1 MIKLFL
7 LKVSLKMMNNGHK
20 IFKIRKIS
28 KNAHKNRNSA
38 PFRVLMRYLD
48 RARRELSES
57 MLKSV
62 KIIFRKK
69 DICEKQNIPKIFWDF
84 WYFLTINSPNKC
96 FFGNIWI
103 YFGRLTH
110 I

>member
-1 MIKLFL
+1 MAIKFL
-7 LKVSLKMMNNGHK
+7 K
-20 IFKIRKIS
+20 FRKIS

-38 PFRVLMRYLD
+38 PFRVLMRFLD

-57 MLKSV
+57 MLKSQ

-69 DICEKQNIPKIFWDF
+69 DICDKQNIPKIFWDF

-96 FFGNIWI
+96 FFENIWI
-103 YFGRLTH
+103 YIVIITH

>member
-1 MIKLFL
+1 MAIKFL
-7 LKVSLKMMNNGHK
+7 E
-20 IFKIRKIS
+20 FRKIS

-57 MLKSV
+57 MLKSR
-62 KIIFRKK
+62 KIIFRKR
-69 DICEKQNIPKIFWDF
+69 DICEKQNIPTIFFNF
-84 WYFLTINSPNKC
+84 WHFLTINSPNKC
-96 FFGNIWI
+96 FFENIWI
-103 YFGRLTH
+103 YFGKLTH